1 MSAEKKFESLPKN
14 VQKLVRKLAKVGRE
28 ELALLQD
35 NTKNDVT
42 EEIGVLFEQ
51 EDKLIGELFN
61 TKFAIET
68 IGICFPDDFDSI
80 DLEGMGEYLLGLY
93 ALDRLFAEE
102 ESKEYSEDL
111 FYAGALLKRKAEWAA
126 EMEAEI
132 GYDPE
137 DEYLDIDPDEILDQ
151 LIETFGEKTA
161 EEEKKKKSTEGKVI
175 HLFGENNNRLQ

>member
-80 DLEGMGEYLLGLY
+80 DLEGMANICSACTPWTGCL
-93 ALDRLFAEE
+93 R
-102 ESKEYSEDL
+102 
-111 FYAGALLKRKAEWAA
+111 RKSRRN
-126 EMEAEI
+126 
-132 GYDPE
+132 
-137 DEYLDIDPDEILDQ
+137 
-151 LIETFGEKTA
+151 TA
-161 EEEKKKKSTEGKVI
+161 RICSMPAPC
-175 HLFGENNNRLQ
+175 

>member
-68 IGICFPDDFDSI
+68 IGICYCMQLHSVHCDSPSWI
-80 DLEGMGEYLLGLY
+80 Q
-93 ALDRLFAEE
+93 AL
-102 ESKEYSEDL
+102 
-111 FYAGALLKRKAEWAA
+111 
-126 EMEAEI
+126 
-132 GYDPE
+132 P
-137 DEYLDIDPDEILDQ
+137 
-151 LIETFGEKTA
+151 
-161 EEEKKKKSTEGKVI
+161 
-175 HLFGENNNRLQ
+175 LQSIPCWPS